1 MKILL
6 VEDDIKISS
15 FLQKGLKEEN
25 YIVDCS
31 FDGEEAFYI
40 LETNSYD
47 LIILDVMIPKI
58 DGITLCKKLREN
70 NIHTPIIMLT
80 AKSSIEDK
88 VLGLNEGAND
98 YLTKPFSFEE
108 LLARINVQLRRG
120 KSLNNI
126 LKLDDL
132 EVNIETKSVKRAK
145 ETINL
150 TSKEYVLLEYLMLNQ
165 NKLLNEDMIN
175 EALWDMD
182 ASTASNIVSVYMYR
196 LRNKIDKNA
205 DKKLIHTIRGMGYKM
220 GIEN

>member
-126 LKLDDL
+126 LKLGDL